1 MVDFAAVNVAPATAD
16 RYDPDRVLTAAPD
29 FECRRRREADRAD
42 RADRVRRDFEANR
55 ARVGPHLDTSR
66 AGETSKTAETF
77 EPDLRL
83 DLDLAVVL
91 NHRCTFARPLERATY
106 MRPSLP
112 LRFVPGGHLL
122 AGYGGPG
129 RVVYFLVVWRS
140 HMGYSLQYCH
150 AFLLVAGISCPHL
163 RLEQNPGP

>member
-1 MVDFAAVNVAPATAD
+1 
-16 RYDPDRVLTAAPD
+16 
-29 FECRRRREADRAD
+29 
-42 RADRVRRDFEANR
+42 
-55 ARVGPHLDTSR
+55 LDTSR

-77 EPDLRL
+77 EPVLRL
-83 DLDLAVVL
+83 DLDWDLVDFVADAVVL

-140 HMGYSLQYCH
+140 HMGNS
-150 AFLLVAGISCPHL
+150 
-163 RLEQNPGP
+163 